1 MSETKTLK
9 NIYTE
14 LKSKFQDK
22 KLVFGVGAQD
32 AKIVFVGEM
41 PGPDEIAKGSPIAGS
56 QEKLLNQLLK
66 SAGINKKKTYF
77 TNVVKYHPN
86 GNMPSPKEIKAHAA
100 FLREEIKAINPSI
113 VVTLGTLALNG
124 VGMRQPLGNVHGK
137 IFSLGDH
144 DLLPTFHPT
153 HALRDPNTK
162 TLLEADFVKLKDLVI
177 TKLSV

>member
-9 NIYTE
+9 NVYTE

-22 KLVFGVGAQD
+22 KLVFGVGAPD

-41 PGPDEIAKGSPIAGS
+41 PGPDEIAAGTPISGDR
-56 QEKLLNQLLK
+56 EKLLNQLLK
-66 SAGINKKKTYF
+66 SAGINRKKVYF

-100 FLREEIKAINPSI
+100 FLREEIKAIGPSI

-124 VGMRQPLGNVHGK
+124 VGMRQPLGNVHGR

-153 HALRDPNTK
+153 HALKDPAAK
-162 TLLEADFVKLKDLVI
+162 THLQADFIKLKDLI
-177 TKLSV
+177 ASKLIS